1 MASLFFATACLVYM
15 LLITHI
21 TLSVASPS
29 PLASTK
35 SKILNRKAL
44 IFSSTDAEE
53 KSILVSNR
61 KLIDLDEEKDQT
73 KLVKSKKISSTT
85 STTKIKLHKK
95 KTIDDTNSSRS
106 VNQNSKNATKMQF
119 NKPALSTSN
128 AIKTKK
134 TEKLEPKSKP
144 ISTMNQP
151 RWHDESFDEQ
161 DADLLTEF
169 RNLPARL
176 QRTLLPDLERIS
188 TTSRTYLSAANAGVM
203 QTVSP
208 FFDTKYAPQ
217 IAPLASALLIILT
230 LLLFVTIVRRLGS
243 CLFLLQFVQAYLA
256 IYFATLALITVLT
269 GQEPLNFFHVESPT
283 VYTWTQMVQSLGY
296 IAYLLLQL
304 SDLVVVFESPS
315 NGEATRVLGLVQM
328 ALGLGVG
335 LHYYTAVFHQAA
347 AGEAPRATW
356 QVHAVYALC
365 FVVISV
371 CSRVDRRKKVY
382 AGTEGDEDCKNS

>member
-61 KLIDLDEEKDQT
+61 KLILDEEKNQT

-106 VNQNSKNATKMQF
+106 VNQNSKNATKMQL

-128 AIKTKK
+128 AIKTEK
-134 TEKLEPKSKP
+134 TEKLESKPKP

-161 DADLLTEF
+161 DPDLLTEF

-188 TTSRTYLSAANAGVM
+188 TTSRAYLSAANAGVM

-269 GQEPLNFFHVESPT
+269 GQEPLSFFHVESPT
-283 VYTWTQMVQSLGY
+283 VYTWTQMAQSLGY

>member
-29 PLASTK
+29 PLTSTK

-53 KSILVSNR
+53 KSILVPNR
-61 KLIDLDEEKDQT
+61 KQILDEEKNQT
-73 KLVKSKKISSTT
+73 KLIKSKKTSSTT
-85 STTKIKLHKK
+85 STAKIKLHKK
-95 KTIDDTNSSRS
+95 NTVYDTNSSRS
-106 VNQNSKNATKMQF
+106 VNHNSKNATKLQL
-119 NKPALSTSN
+119 KKSALSTSN
-128 AIKTKK
+128 AIKTEK

-151 RWHDESFDEQ
+151 RWHDESSDEQ
-161 DADLLTEF
+161 DPDLLTEF

-188 TTSRTYLSAANAGVM
+188 TTSRAYLSAANAGVM

-208 FFDTKYAPQ
+208 FFDTKYTPQ

-269 GQEPLNFFHVESPT
+269 GQEPLSFFHVASPT
-283 VYTWTQMVQSLGY
+283 VYTWTQMAQSLGY

-304 SDLVVVFESPS
+304 SDLVVVFELPS

-371 CSRVDRRKKVY
+371 CSRMDRRKKVY

>member
-15 LLITHI
+15 ILITHI

-61 KLIDLDEEKDQT
+61 KLILDEEKNQT

-95 KTIDDTNSSRS
+95 TIDDTNSSRS
-106 VNQNSKNATKMQF
+106 VNQNSKNATKMQL

-128 AIKTKK
+128 AIKTEK
-134 TEKLEPKSKP
+134 TEKLQSKPKP

-161 DADLLTEF
+161 DPDLLTEF

-176 QRTLLPDLERIS
+176 QRTLFPDLELIS
-188 TTSRTYLSAANAGVM
+188 TTSRAYLSAANAGVM

-269 GQEPLNFFHVESPT
+269 GQEPLSFFHVESPT
-283 VYTWTQMVQSLGY
+283 VYTWTQMAQSLGY

-347 AGEAPRATW
+347 AGEAPCATW

>member
-29 PLASTK
+29 PLTSTK

-61 KLIDLDEEKDQT
+61 KLILDEEKDQT

-106 VNQNSKNATKMQF
+106 VNQNSKNATKMQL

-128 AIKTKK
+128 AIKTEK
-134 TEKLEPKSKP
+134 TEKLESKPKP

-161 DADLLTEF
+161 DPDLLTEF

-188 TTSRTYLSAANAGVM
+188 TTSRAYLSAANAGVM

-269 GQEPLNFFHVESPT
+269 GQEPLSFFHVESPT
-283 VYTWTQMVQSLGY
+283 VYTWTQMAQSLGY